1 MRIRSSRLASLA
13 QRLRPAGLVRPPE
26 AAPPGAAGGLFV
38 VFGWQFLPFGS
49 VQDNIKT
56 FRWPLEISA
65 HLEKG
70 WKYCSKVRV
79 ALRERLGDF
88 SRGLV

>member
-13 QRLRPAGLVRPPE
+13 QRLRPAGLVRPP
-26 AAPPGAAGGLFV
+26 GAARGLFV
-38 VFGWQFLPFGS
+38 WQFLPFGS

-79 ALRERLGDF
+79 ALRERLGGF

>member
-1 MRIRSSRLASLA
+1 MAEAVEDQKFKACLPGPEIETSWACEAARSSQGFVRLA
-13 QRLRPAGLVRPPE
+13 V
-26 AAPPGAAGGLFV
+26 
-38 VFGWQFLPFGS
+38 LPFGS

-79 ALRERLGDF
+79 ALRERLGGF